1 MRLWN
6 VSLLFLG
13 AIAIGGPAVA
23 TDAWS
28 QPRDDRTVDAGIR
41 EALQQ
46 YSVAFESLNA
56 AAVKKVQ
63 PSIDIENLKAAFRQ
77 MRALQVSIDDIR
89 ILSTEGP
96 ASRISCRVTQTLT
109 PKAGSKQ
116 TMAVTRVIRLHKQD
130 GVWVIDA
137 FER

>member
-13 AIAIGGPAVA
+13 AIMIGGPSVA
-23 TDAWS
+23 TDGWS
-28 QPRDDRTVDAGIR
+28 QSRDARTVDAGIR

-46 YSVAFESLNA
+46 YSVAFASLNA

-63 PSIDIENLKAAFRQ
+63 PSIDIENLKAAFKQ
-77 MRALQVSIDDIR
+77 MRALEVSIDDIK

-96 ASRISCRVTQTLT
+96 ATRVSCRVVQSLT

>member
-1 MRLWN
+1 M
-6 VSLLFLG
+6 
-13 AIAIGGPAVA
+13 
-23 TDAWS
+23 
-28 QPRDDRTVDAGIR
+28 
-41 EALQQ
+41 
-46 YSVAFESLNA
+46 AFESLNA

-63 PSIDIENLKAAFRQ
+63 PSIDIENLKAAFKQ

-96 ASRISCRVTQTLT
+96 ATRISCRVMQTLT

-116 TMAVTRVIRLHKQD
+116 TMAVTRVIRLHRQD
-130 GVWVIDA
+130 GLWVIDA